1 MSDGWPTGYTPRSL
15 EGSSHASRHHDVLIR
30 SSLASLAGAQ
40 GQAINGAIEGT
51 VTDESGAVLP
61 GVTVTVTNVDT
72 GETRSVITNDRGV
85 YRAPLL
91 PLGAYRVSA
100 ELQDFKKYDQ
110 AGVSLS
116 AGQVAV
122 INVKLAVGAVTET
135 VSVSADVPVVDLGK
149 IEEGRTLTTAEI
161 KTLPLTSRNPYNF
174 ALLQPGVV
182 GFETQEF
189 GVPRLT
195 ANGALLRVNYQI
207 DGNDNTEKDRAG
219 LRQMPM
225 SEVMIREVK
234 VVTSGYAPEFGQ
246 TMGLV
251 YNAITPS
258 GSNRQQGQAS
268 YRFQR
273 QPMVDMPFFATTA
286 IKPPTKVNIFTA
298 DNGGAVVKDRT
309 FYFAGVERTQRD
321 LSGTRVVTITPANAA
336 RLGLSEP
343 TYILPRRR
351 RRSRSASSITTFR
364 PITGSVPAISSSIT
378 SFLITSAALP
388 RACRIRSSREPT
400 SRIVSTPLL
409 ARSCRSGT
417 RGS

>member
-1 MSDGWPTGYTPRSL
+1 MPQAILPCNL
-15 EGSSHASRHHDVLIR
+15 EGTHMLRGIMTFLFVL
-30 SSLASLAGAQ
+30 SLASLAGAQ
-40 GQAINGAIEGT
+40 GQATNGAIEGT
-51 VTDESGAVLP
+51 VTDESGGVLP
-61 GVTVTVTNVDT
+61 GVVVTVTNVDT
-72 GETRSVITNDRGV
+72 GETRSVVTNDRGV

-91 PLGAYRVSA
+91 PLGAYRLSA
-100 ELQDFKKYDQ
+100 ELQGFKKHDQ
-110 AGVSLS
+110 TGISLS

-122 INVKLAVGAVTET
+122 VDVKLAVGAVTET
-135 VSVSADVPVVDLGK
+135 VSVSADVPVVDAGK

-251 YNAITPS
+251 YNAVTPS
-258 GSNRQQGQAS
+258 GTNTLKGQGS

-273 QPMVDMPFFATTA
+273 QPLVSLPFFAPTRV
-286 IKPPTKVNIFTA
+286 KPPTKVNIFTV
-298 DNGGAVVKDRT
+298 DSGGPIVRDHT
-309 FYFAGVERTQRD
+309 FFFGGFENTRRD
-321 LSGTRVVTITPANAA
+321 LSGGRVITIAPANAT
-336 RLGLSEP
+336 RLGLTEP
-343 TYILPRRR
+343 GYMPAVGDTKFAIGKVDHVLAPEHRLSARYIFFDNF
-351 RRSRSASSITTFR
+351 ITNN
-364 PITGSVPAISSSIT
+364 IG
-378 SFLITSAALP
+378 
-388 RACRIRSSREPT
+388 
-400 SRIVSTPLL
+400 
-409 ARSCRSGT
+409 G
-417 RGS
+417 

>member
-1 MSDGWPTGYTPRSL
+1 MAANPESPLDLLWKEYSLIFREFDDLTLARWLAQTLGQL
-15 EGSSHASRHHDVLIR
+15 EGKAWRLSH
-30 SSLASLAGAQ
+30 
-40 GQAINGAIEGT
+40 
-51 VTDESGAVLP
+51 
-61 GVTVTVTNVDT
+61 
-72 GETRSVITNDRGV
+72 
-85 YRAPLL
+85 PL
-91 PLGAYRVSA
+91 LGAYRLAA
-100 ELQDFKKYDQ
+100 ELQGFKKYDQ
-110 AGVSLS
+110 AGISLS

-122 INVKLAVGAVTET
+122 VDVKLAIGAVTET
-135 VSVSADVPVVDLGK
+135 VSVNADVPIVDPGK

-161 KTLPLTSRNPYNF
+161 ETLPLTSRNPYNF

-268 YRFQR
+268 H
-273 QPMVDMPFFATTA
+273 
-286 IKPPTKVNIFTA
+286 
-298 DNGGAVVKDRT
+298 DR
-309 FYFAGVERTQRD
+309 
-321 LSGTRVVTITPANAA
+321 AA
-336 RLGLSEP
+336 EYSDISQQLSE
-343 TYILPRRR
+343 THH
-351 RRSRSASSITTFR
+351 
-364 PITGSVPAISSSIT
+364 
-378 SFLITSAALP
+378 FLL
-388 RACRIRSSREPT
+388 
-400 SRIVSTPLL
+400 
-409 ARSCRSGT
+409 
-417 RGS
+417 

>member
-1 MSDGWPTGYTPRSL
+1 MFRG
-15 EGSSHASRHHDVLIR
+15 AAAVLI
-30 SSLASLAGAQ
+30 SLAIASAAAAQ
-40 GQAINGAIEGT
+40 GQAINGSVEGT
-51 VTDESGAVLP
+51 VTDESGGLLP
-61 GVTVTVTNVDT
+61 GVVVTVTNVDT
-72 GETRSVITNDRGV
+72 GDTRSVVTNDGGV

-100 ELQDFKKYDQ
+100 ELQGFKKHEQ
-110 AGVSLS
+110 AGISLS

-122 INVKLAVGAVTET
+122 VDIKLAVGAVTET
-135 VSVSADVPVVDLGK
+135 VSVSADLPVVDAGK

-174 ALLQPGVV
+174 ALLPPGVV

-246 TMGLV
+246 TMGMV
-251 YNAITPS
+251 YNAVTPS
-258 GSNRQQGQAS
+258 GTNRLKGQGS

-273 QPMVDMPFFATTA
+273 QPLVSLPFFA
-286 IKPPTKVNIFTA
+286 PT
-298 DNGGAVVKDRT
+298 
-309 FYFAGVERTQRD
+309 
-321 LSGTRVVTITPANAA
+321 
-336 RLGLSEP
+336 
-343 TYILPRRR
+343 
-351 RRSRSASSITTFR
+351 
-364 PITGSVPAISSSIT
+364 
-378 SFLITSAALP
+378 
-388 RACRIRSSREPT
+388 
-400 SRIVSTPLL
+400 
-409 ARSCRSGT
+409 
-417 RGS
+417 